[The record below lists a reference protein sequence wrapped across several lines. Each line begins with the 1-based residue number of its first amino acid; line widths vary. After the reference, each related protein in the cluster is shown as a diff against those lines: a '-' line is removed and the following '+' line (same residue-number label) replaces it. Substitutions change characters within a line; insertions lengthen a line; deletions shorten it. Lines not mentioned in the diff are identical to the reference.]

1 VALRDGLV
9 LAHGPVGDLQGTY
22 EDLVRRIYL

>member
-1 VALRDGLV
+1 MRLHTRLV
-9 LAHGPVGDLQGTY
+9 LAQGPVSDLQGTY